1 MAHYLRLSGYGSRI
15 LSGEIGADALVNMIS
30 ELYIK
35 NFAIIDELRLRLA
48 PGFSVLTG
56 ETGAGKSIILDA
68 MALLLGGRADTS
80 MVRADRDTAYVEGIF
95 AISPAHREKIRP
107 LLEEEGVEGDD
118 NGTLLLAR
126 EVRVNGR
133 NICRVNGR
141 AVTLGFMSEVSEGLV
156 DIHGQGEHLS
166 LARPRSHLPLLDAY
180 AGLEEERGALGGEVA
195 RLRRIEQ
202 ELAELKRSARDIA
215 QRIDMLEFQISEIDA
230 ARLQVGEEDDLR
242 TERARLGNV
251 EQLMESSTETLALL
265 LGVDDEMPAAV
276 DLLNQAQRTLGQVTR
291 LDTSKEAWLAR
302 LEGLTSELDELA
314 AELRYYQEDLEFN
327 PGRQNYVE
335 ERLTLINSLKRKYG
349 DSIEEILEFRDRAQR
364 ELEQIG
370 LNEERVE
377 TLGQEAERLR
387 HQIGDMA
394 HALSEKRRRAAQELA
409 AVVEQELADLNI
421 VGARFSVQFD
431 VVPDEGGV
439 YVEGR
444 RLAFDKT
451 GIDRIEFLISTNP
464 GEPLKP
470 MVRVA
475 SGGETARL
483 MLALKT
489 ALARVDETPT
499 LIFDEIDQGIG
510 GRVGDVVGRKLWGL
524 SARGDHQVVVVTHL
538 PQLAGY
544 GDTHFHVSKGQSN
557 DRTVTA
563 VEPLDEGARVAELA
577 AMLGTR
583 DEAARRG
590 AAAILEQA
598 ASVKQKLGIR
608 EETVM

>member
-1 MAHYLRLSGYGSRI
+1 
-15 LSGEIGADALVNMIS
+15 MIS

-35 NFAIIDELRLRLA
+35 DFAIIDELRLQLR

-68 MALLLGGRADTS
+68 MTLLLGGRADTT
-80 MVRADRDTAYVEGIF
+80 MVRAERETAYVEGIF
-95 AISPAHREKIRP
+95 TISPTYREKIKP

-118 NGTLLLAR
+118 ADSLLLAR
-126 EVRVNGR
+126 EVRVTGR

-141 AVTLGFMSEVSEGLV
+141 AVTLGFMREVSEGLV

-180 AGLEEERGALGGEVA
+180 AGLEGERESLSREVA
-195 RLRRIEQ
+195 QLRRVEQ
-202 ELAELKRSARDIA
+202 ELKELKRNARNIA
-215 QRIDMLEFQISEIDA
+215 QRIDMLEFQVSEIDA
-230 ARLQVGEEDDLR
+230 ARLQAGEEDELR

-251 EQLMESSTETLALL
+251 EQLMESSAETLALL
-265 LGVDDEMPAAV
+265 VGVDDEMPAAI
-276 DLLNQAQRTLGQVTR
+276 DLLNQAQRTLGQVVR
-291 LDTSKEAWLAR
+291 LDDSKEAWLAR

-327 PGRQNYVE
+327 PGRQSYVE

-349 DSIEEILEFRDRAQR
+349 DTIEEILEFRDEAQR

-370 LNEERVE
+370 HNEERAE
-377 TLGQEAERLR
+377 TLAEEAERMR
-387 HQIGDMA
+387 QRIGDMA
-394 HALSEKRRRAAQELA
+394 LALSEKRHRAAEKLA
-409 AVVEQELADLNI
+409 AAVEQELADLNMA
-421 VGARFSVQFD
+421 GARFTVDFD
-431 VVPDEGGV
+431 VVPDEQGA
-439 YVEGR
+439 YVDDR

-451 GIDRIEFLISTNP
+451 GIDRVEFLISTNP

-524 SARGDHQVVVVTHL
+524 SSRGEHQVVVVTHL

-544 GDTHFHVSKGQSN
+544 GDVHFHVSKGQSN
-557 DRTVTA
+557 GRTVTA
-563 VEPLDEGARVAELA
+563 VEFLDEGARVAELA

-590 AAAILEQA
+590 ATAILEQA
-598 ASVKQKLGIR
+598 SAVKQAAQER
-608 EETVM
+608 